1 MIKKIIAGIWFVLI
15 ALVVAAGDGEYAV
28 SKIPAAL
35 LKDANAVKRM
45 EKISFEVVNIG
56 EAILRKKYAITIL
69 NENGDRQAGFVEY
82 YDKLHEI
89 RNIEGILYNAEGKEL
104 KKLKNKQII
113 DATGSDDNNLVD
125 DNRRKF
131 HHFFHKT
138 YPYTVQYE
146 VEIKYNGTLFFPVC
160 FFQVSAF

>member
-1 MIKKIIAGIWFVLI
+1 MIKKIIAGICFVLI
-15 ALVVAAGDGEYAV
+15 ALVVVAGDGEYAV

-113 DATGSDDNNLVD
+113 DATGSD
-125 DNRRKF
+125 F
-131 HHFFHKT
+131 
-138 YPYTVQYE
+138 
-146 VEIKYNGTLFFPVC
+146 
-160 FFQVSAF
+160 